1 MFVNIVPSTVFIE
14 RHINKKIFI
23 KLKLQIYRQVFV
35 WMGLVFLF
43 IFSYIPMVG
52 IIIAFK
58 NYKVASGFI
67 GFFTSEWVGFKYFIE
82 FFNDINCWL
91 IIRNT
96 IVISILKLVFTFP
109 VPIIFAI
116 TLNEV
121 RNQKFKR
128 VVQTVSYLPHFISW
142 VVVSGILFSF
152 LNEQNGLINQWLV
165 LLNITDKPISFLSQ
179 PKYFW
184 PMLVISDIWKG
195 MGWWAIIFLAAITG
209 VDQQLYE
216 AAIVDG
222 TTRLQRIW
230 YITLPS
236 IKGTI
241 MIVLILSLGNL
252 LGGGLGGSNFDQ
264 CYLLG
269 NALNYHVSEI
279 IQTYVLKMGLAQ
291 GRYSYAAAVGL
302 MQSIISLIL
311 IYTTNYLSG
320 KLSEVSLF

>member
-1 MFVNIVPSTVFIE
+1 MNTVLNTVFTK
-14 RHINKKIFI
+14 RHVNKKFFI
-23 KLKLQIYRQVFV
+23 KLRLQIYRQVFV
-35 WMGLVFLF
+35 WMGLLFLF

-96 IVISILKLVFTFP
+96 IVISILKLIFTFP

-165 LLNITDKPISFLSQ
+165 LMGITEKPISFLSQ

-222 TTRLQRIW
+222 ATRLQRIW

-269 NALNYHVSEI
+269 NPLNYNVSEI

-311 IYTTNYLSG
+311 IYTTNYMSS